1 MSNDND
7 LTKLISTMD
16 SMQKIFQNCAAIQAA
31 VLQPIQALHQTFVNS
46 INAIAG
52 ISNRIQRTYE
62 EVYKPKEGAE
72 QFRKIIDNYISKL

>member
-7 LTKLISTMD
+7 FTKLISTMD
-16 SMQKIFQNCAAIQAA
+16 SMQKIFQNCAAIQAT

-52 ISNRIQRTYE
+52 ISNWIQRTYE
-62 EVYKPKEGAE
+62 VLGK
-72 QFRKIIDNYISKL
+72 